1 MHEVLGHS
9 PFGRHVK
16 LRENRGSG
24 QTTMMLFEAQ
34 LFWKTV
40 SDSILIVSKTYLMAN
55 HLKRTAANLGLLVG
69 ENARIRFAG
78 VDSLETSLRGLR
90 FDAVFID
97 GSVSLDDPRLLR
109 YLSILKASN
118 PNMIAN

>member
-1 MHEVLGHS
+1 MNEVLIHR

-16 LRENRGSG
+16 LREDRGSG

-40 SDSILIVSKTYLMAN
+40 SDSILIVSNTTLMAK

-69 ENARIRFAG
+69 ENARIKFAG
-78 VDSLETSLRGLR
+78 VDDLELALRGFR

-118 PNMIAN
+118 PNMIVS